1 MRARVGV
8 SARMRPIQEIK
19 IMPDMV
25 GIILAAGKGTRMK
38 SKLPKALHP
47 ICGKPISR
55 YVIDAC
61 RESGI
66 GDCVVVIGHGADQVR
81 AGLGDDVRYAIQSQQ
96 LGTGDACKRAI
107 EVLDGAD
114 GDVIV
119 LPGDAPMIGADIL
132 KKLSGEHAASGAAA
146 TVLTAVLDDAR
157 QYGRVIRGAD
167 RNVERIVE
175 AKDASP
181 EELKVGEINA
191 AVYCFNLAL
200 LRKYLGEITPANAQ
214 GEYYLTD
221 VIGLMVRDGLT
232 VGAVVSDDPNVVL
245 GINDRVDLAHL
256 AGLIRRNI
264 LEKLMVGGVTVVDP
278 SSTYVDADVVV
289 GADTVIHPQ
298 TYIEKG
304 CKIGEGCV
312 IGPSSR
318 LVNVEL
324 GNEITVLFSNL
335 TDSTFGDGTRVGPFA
350 NIRPGCR
357 IGRKVKLGDF
367 VEAKNSVLEDGVS
380 MGHLSYIG
388 DATIGERTN
397 VGAGTITCNYD
408 GYNKFKTII
417 GKNVFLGSSTTMVA
431 PVEIG
436 DGALTAA
443 GSVITDNVP
452 ADALVIARSKQ
463 IVKEQW
469 ARLRREQKEKA

>member
-1 MRARVGV
+1 
-8 SARMRPIQEIK
+8 
-19 IMPDMV
+19 MPDMV

-304 CKIGEGCV
+304 CKIGEGCCYWAIIPFSQRRV
-312 IGPSSR
+312 GERDNSPFFQSYRQHIWRRHSRGSVCKYTTRLPHRAQSQTWRFRRGEELGAGRWCLHGPS
-318 LVNVEL
+318 LL
-324 GNEITVLFSNL
+324 
-335 TDSTFGDGTRVGPFA
+335 
-350 NIRPGCR
+350 
-357 IGRKVKLGDF
+357 
-367 VEAKNSVLEDGVS
+367 
-380 MGHLSYIG
+380 H
-388 DATIGERTN
+388 
-397 VGAGTITCNYD
+397 
-408 GYNKFKTII
+408 
-417 GKNVFLGSSTTMVA
+417 
-431 PVEIG
+431 
-436 DGALTAA
+436 
-443 GSVITDNVP
+443 
-452 ADALVIARSKQ
+452 
-463 IVKEQW
+463 
-469 ARLRREQKEKA
+469 RRCHNR